1 MFETMDE
8 LICLVKRG
16 YALRILPLLAITC
29 CFTLE
34 LAPVRCSSDPL
45 QETAK
50 QLLQKVVDRELRDA
64 QEDHSLWTY
73 DRTTRQSGH
82 AIVKKVMETRQG
94 DIERL
99 ISMDGK
105 PLTYEQQEKEK
116 KRLQS
121 LLADPKAAKNLQK
134 DRDQDAKRAQHLLG
148 ALPSA
153 TIASYGARRGNI
165 IELRFEPNPAFHST
179 SHETEVLHSM
189 SGTILVDSSQNR
201 IAQIDGQIVK
211 PVKFGGGLLGH
222 LDKGGTFHVIQ
233 SQVQPGHWETTKLI
247 VHMRGKALLFRTVN
261 VEQDESR
268 TNFEQMPG
276 DLSLA
281 QAVKKLKE
289 TSSAGG

>member
-50 QLLQKVVDRELRDA
+50 QLLQKVVDRELHDA

-116 KRLQS
+116 KLQAATVAFAQPGQMQTERDFNEQGEES
-121 LLADPKAAKNLQK
+121 TPLEVEGHYGRAAKKWFSFDMPVESAHPLKLLVTFSNDAYRPATVDVLVDGQNVGEQKIEQKSPEQPLHFTDVAYDLSPDLQI
-134 DRDQDAKRAQHLLG
+134 
-148 ALPSA
+148 LPSE
-153 TIASYGARRGNI
+153 R
-165 IELRFEPNPAFHST
+165 LPLP
-179 SHETEVLHSM
+179 
-189 SGTILVDSSQNR
+189 
-201 IAQIDGQIVK
+201 
-211 PVKFGGGLLGH
+211 LG
-222 LDKGGTFHVIQ
+222 
-233 SQVQPGHWETTKLI
+233 
-247 VHMRGKALLFRTVN
+247 
-261 VEQDESR
+261 
-268 TNFEQMPG
+268 
-276 DLSLA
+276 
-281 QAVKKLKE
+281 
-289 TSSAGG
+289 